1 MKPEQLAPR
10 EKEVLRLL
18 LYPMRP
24 LEIARAMNI
33 KVNTVNTH
41 LASSRRKLVRIPGS
55 SRAVFRRDAA
65 QC

>member
-41 LASSRRKLVRIPGS
+41 LASSRRKLGVTDS
-55 SRAVFRRDAA
+55 L
-65 QC
+65 